1 MLSLAI
7 YAPNTQSLFE
17 AKRTLSELGT
27 VSVMSKMS
35 IVSVIGHRMRN
46 VVGISAEIFSAL
58 ASAKVN
64 IYLISQGASEINVS

>member
-7 YAPNTQSLFE
+7 YAPNSQSFSE
-17 AKRTLSELGT
+17 ARRNLSELGT